1 MQQQLCVLL
10 YSEYSDVCK
19 NLFKALESCPI
30 DIYGISGMKNLCV
43 DNEKLR
49 KRILSNKNIS
59 ITSVPSL
66 LIVYNNSQL
75 EKLEGQKVFDWID
88 VIVNENLPPPHP
100 PQIPPPP
107 PPPKEENDSEEEEEI
122 VPVKKVQK
130 KKTKKKVNTPIEE
143 LEDLEEENE
152 EELSSLKP
160 KVGIRNDA
168 GNYDLNSDF
177 GGEMEERTI
186 PKQSNNN
193 GNNLMAAA
201 LAMQKERDSEK

>member
-10 YSEYSDVCK
+10 YSDYSDVCK

-30 DIYGISGMKNLCV
+30 DIYGISGMKNLCI

-49 KRILSNKNIS
+49 KRILINKNIS

-88 VIVNENLPPPHP
+88 VIVNENLPPP
-100 PQIPPPP
+100 PP

-130 KKTKKKVNTPIEE
+130 KKIKKKVTTPIEE